1 MAFQE
6 YLVCLERRCH
16 TDSFG
21 ECGMTRRFLIAFDK
35 FPIESSSVK
44 SGNNRPEIIVA
55 CRCINV
61 GLFIS
66 GNLRRDVEVSISI
79 GSPDDLQVISFSGQT
94 LKRVS
99 PDERSIAFFLLKA
112 TEFLKN
118 LDVGTSKTMDNG
130 IVVRRTNL
138 KSLIDEWS
146 PPSVFSAE
154 VERPSIKH
162 RGLLL
167 SEGLYIFNFDAI
179 IRNLEHAI
187 KMFRPPHPERF
198 ILDVNLNFD

>member
-1 MAFQE
+1 
-6 YLVCLERRCH
+6 
-16 TDSFG
+16 
-21 ECGMTRRFLIAFDK
+21 MTRRFLIAFDK

-44 SGNNRPEIIVA
+44 SGNNKPEVIVA

-79 GSPDDLQVISFSGQT
+79 GSPDDFQVISFSGQT

-112 TEFLKN
+112 TEFLKGM
-118 LDVGTSKTMDNG
+118 DIGKSKTMDNG

-138 KSLIDEWS
+138 VSLIEEWS
-146 PPSVFSAE
+146 PHRVFSAE
-154 VERPSIKH
+154 VEQ
-162 RGLLL
+162 L
-167 SEGLYIFNFDAI
+167 SMRTETPLSDGLYVFDFDGI
-179 IRNLEHAI
+179 IGNLDQAV

>member
-1 MAFQE
+1 
-6 YLVCLERRCH
+6 
-16 TDSFG
+16 
-21 ECGMTRRFLIAFDK
+21 MTRRFLIAFDK
-35 FPIESSSVK
+35 LPIESSGVK
-44 SGNNRPEIIVA
+44 SGNNIPEVVVA

-79 GSPDDLQVISFSGQT
+79 GSPDDLQVISFSGLT

-112 TEFLKN
+112 TEFLRN
-118 LDVGTSKTMDNG
+118 LDIGNSKIMDNG

-138 KSLIDEWS
+138 KSLIEEWS
-146 PPSVFSAE
+146 PPSIFLAE
-154 VERPSIKH
+154 VEKSSIKH
-162 RGLLL
+162 TEILLP
-167 SEGLYIFNFDAI
+167 EGLYVYDFDRI
-179 IRNLEHAI
+179 IGNLDHAV
-187 KMFRPPHPERF
+187 KMFGPPHPERF